1 MYANNPD
8 TRHLPARRR
17 PHSPRRAWL
26 ASLMAVILATG
37 CTDAPGAFGPEGASD
52 PAFDAVP
59 TRGGAFTVYSQN
71 LYLGGDTGP
80 LLSLDF
86 GNVPA
91 VVEATNRFWQQV
103 TASDPEA
110 RIEAVVARISAHRP
124 HLVGL
129 QEAFRFAVVD
139 LATGTPVVTAS
150 VDLLTIM
157 EDAIARLALPYEVVA
172 VQENTTTGPAG
183 GLPLAIDPG
192 AGRVTRILQFTDR
205 IAVLRRT
212 DVAVEAVEQ
221 DGFDAAFDLGPL
233 TLERGWIRVRTNIDG
248 VPRHF
253 VTTHLEVQGLEP
265 VQAAQADELIE
276 RVTADLDGLT
286 ILAGDLNSDAASPGA
301 PSWTPT
307 YDRLIAAG
315 FTDAWE
321 QSGQPA
327 GDPGYTCCQSPDLRN
342 EASSLM
348 ERIDFVLLR
357 GSGNPSRSGF
367 VPGGVSVEIVVDD
380 ASDKVAAGGLWPSDH
395 AGIVA
400 SVRVA
405 RGLFSRR

>member
-1 MYANNPD
+1 MYTKTLD
-8 TRHLPARRR
+8 TRHRPALRR
-17 PHSPRRAWL
+17 SCLPRRAGL
-26 ASLMAVILATG
+26 ASLVAVSLTAG
-37 CTDAPGAFGPEGASD
+37 CADAPGALGPRTEPD
-52 PAFDAVP
+52 PALDRVGTHAP
-59 TRGGAFTVYSQN
+59 ALTVYSQN

-91 VVEATNRFWQQV
+91 VLEATNRFWQQV

-110 RIEAVVARISAHRP
+110 RIEAVVARMAAHRP

-129 QEAFRFAVVD
+129 QEVFRFTVVD
-139 LATGTPVVTAS
+139 LAMGTPTVTGS

-157 EDAIARLALPYEVVA
+157 EDAIARHGLPYEVVA
-172 VQENTTTGPAG
+172 VQEATTTGQAG
-183 GLPLAIDPG
+183 GLPLAVDRE

-212 DVAVEAVEQ
+212 DVPVEAMHQ
-221 DGFDAAFDLGPL
+221 DSFAAAYDLGPL

-248 VPRHF
+248 VPHHF
-253 VTTHLEVQGLEP
+253 VTTHLEVQGLAP
-265 VQAAQADELIE
+265 VQAAQAAELIE
-276 RVTADLDGLT
+276 RVTAGLDGLT
-286 ILAGDLNSDAASPGA
+286 ILAGDLNSDAANPGA

-307 YDRLIAAG
+307 YDDLIAAG

-342 EASSLM
+342 ETSSLM

-357 GSGNPSRSGF
+357 GAGSPSRSGL
-367 VPGGVSVEIVVDD
+367 VPGSVSVEIVVDD
-380 ASDKVAAGGLWPSDH
+380 ASDRLAAGGLWPSDH

-400 SVRVA
+400 SVRA
-405 RGLFSRR
+405 APGLLAQP

>member
-1 MYANNPD
+1 MYANAID
-8 TRHLPARRR
+8 TRRPPA
-17 PHSPRRAWL
+17 PRRSFLPRRTWL
-26 ASLMAVILATG
+26 ASLVAVSLTAA

-52 PAFDAVP
+52 PALDAMP
-59 TRGGAFTVYSQN
+59 AQGRAFTVYSQN

-86 GNVPA
+86 DNVPA
-91 VVEATNRFWQQV
+91 VVEATNRFWNQV
-103 TASDPEA
+103 TTSDAEA

-139 LATGTPVVTAS
+139 LSTGTPTVTGS

-157 EDAIARLALPYEVVA
+157 ENAIARLELPYEVVA

-212 DVAVEAVEQ
+212 DVPVETVEQ
-221 DGFDAAFDLGPL
+221 DGFEAAFDLGPL

-248 VPRHF
+248 VPWHF
-253 VTTHLEVQGLEP
+253 VTTHLEVQELAP
-265 VQAAQADELIE
+265 VQAAQADELI
-276 RVTADLDGLT
+276 RGVTAGLDGLT
-286 ILAGDLNSDAASPGA
+286 ILAGDLNSDAANPGA

-307 YDRLIAAG
+307 YDKLIEAG

-327 GDPGYTCCQSPDLRN
+327 SEPGYTCCQSPDLRN
-342 EASSLM
+342 ETSSLA
-348 ERIDFVLLR
+348 ERIDFVLQR
-357 GSGNPSRSGF
+357 GAGNPSRSGF
-367 VPGGVSVEIVVDD
+367 VPGSVSVEIVVDD
-380 ASDKVAAGGLWPSDH
+380 PTDRIGGGLWPSDH

-400 SVRVA
+400 SVRA
-405 RGLFSRR
+405 APGLFAHP

>member
-1 MYANNPD
+1 MYARR
-8 TRHLPARRR
+8 TRRR
-17 PHSPRRAWL
+17 PWVT
-26 ASLMAVILATG
+26 SLVAVTLTTACADT
-37 CTDAPGAFGPEGASD
+37 PGALGPESTPD
-52 PAFDAVP
+52 PSLDAVP
-59 TRGGAFTVYSQN
+59 AHGRAFTVYSQN

-86 GNVPA
+86 GDVPA
-91 VVEATNRFWQQV
+91 VVEATNRFWHQV
-103 TASDPEA
+103 TTSDPDA

-129 QEAFRFAVVD
+129 QEVFRFTVVD
-139 LATGTPVVTAS
+139 LAAGTPTVTAS

-157 EDAIARLALPYEVVA
+157 EDAIARRGLPYEVVA
-172 VQENTTTGPAG
+172 VQENTSTGQAG
-183 GLPLAIDPG
+183 GLPLAVDPG

-212 DVAVEAVEQ
+212 DIPVEAVEQ
-221 DGFDAAFDLGPL
+221 DGFEASFDLGPL
-233 TLERGWIRVRTNIDG
+233 TLERGWIRVRTNVDG

-253 VTTHLEVQGLEP
+253 VTTHLEVQGLAP

-276 RVTADLDGLT
+276 RVTAGLDGLT
-286 ILAGDLNSDAASPGA
+286 ILAGDLNSDAANPGT

-307 YDRLIAAG
+307 YDHLIAAG

-342 EASSLM
+342 ETSSLV

-357 GSGNPSRSGF
+357 GSGNPSGSGL
-367 VPGGVSVEIVVDD
+367 VPGSVSVEIVVDD
-380 ASDKVAAGGLWPSDH
+380 ATDRMAAGGLWPSDH

-400 SVRVA
+400 SVRA
-405 RGLFSRR
+405 APGLLSHP